1 MIVLAVAAHELRTML
16 RDRRLRW
23 SAALVLLLLAVV
35 VLTGWA
41 HYRVSHAEH
50 ERAQR
55 VVREQWLGQGA
66 RDAHSGAH
74 YGTWAFRTLPPL
86 SVIDPGV
93 DAYTGTA
100 VLLQAHRRAHL
111 QYRAAED
118 SATLRRLGELT
129 AATVLQLVIPLA
141 VFVLTF
147 DTLAGERER
156 GTLRQALGLGAAPR
170 SLAAGKA
177 LGVAGALT
185 ALLAPAIVLGTA
197 ALALTS
203 GREAMTVSVPR
214 LFGLGGSYLLFYIAL
229 MALALAV
236 SAAARSSRTALLLL
250 LGFWVTSS
258 FVVPRAAADL
268 SHMLY
273 PTPSAVAL
281 VRQTEHAV
289 PIHGA
294 GAVHARSTRVG
305 DAAIAGLHGPEEY
318 ANRVFEEAHATV
330 DRAIENQLWV
340 QQVAG
345 LVSPLLPVR
354 FVSMGFAG
362 TDHAHHR
369 HFAAAAEG
377 YRRRLVR
384 TMNEE
389 ALRQFVEHWAPRPVG
404 EEVWRKVPDFA
415 YVPPG
420 VRWALQQQSPNLAI
434 MAGWVVA
441 SLVAAVVTVGRL
453 DRHTETAGG

>member
-1 MIVLAVAAHELRTML
+1 MIVLTVTAHELRTML

-23 SAALVLLLLAVV
+23 SAALIFLLLAVA
-35 VLTGWA
+35 VLAGWT
-41 HYRVSHAEH
+41 HYRGSRAEH

-111 QYRAAED
+111 QYRAVENSRA
-118 SATLRRLGELT
+118 LRRLGDLT
-129 AATVLQLVIPLA
+129 AATVLQLLIPLV
-141 VFVLTF
+141 VFALMF

-156 GTLRQALGLGAAPR
+156 GTLRQAFSLGVAPR

-197 ALALTS
+197 ALALTT
-203 GREAMTVSVPR
+203 GREAMTVSLPR
-214 LFGLGGSYLLFYIAL
+214 LFGLGAGYLLFYIAL

-268 SHMLY
+268 SHMLH
-273 PTPSAVAL
+273 PMPSAVAL

-305 DAAIAGLHGPEEY
+305 DAATAGLHAPEEY

-340 QQVAG
+340 QQAAG
-345 LVSPLLPVR
+345 LVSPLLSVR

-369 HFAAAAEG
+369 HFAGAAED

-404 EEVWRKVPDFA
+404 EDVWRKVPDFV

-420 VRWALQQQSPNLAI
+420 VRWALAPNLAI
-434 MAGWVVA
+434 MAGWVVV

-453 DRHTETAGG
+453 GRHPEAAGG